1 MITFIKKKKKKI
13 AFLLSFIILFISCSK
28 DNLVQ
33 NELGEESPN
42 KLSKFSGED
51 IFNGIIFYE
60 GEVAKIFPTTHEQTV
75 IKTKLNSDILK
86 KLHKVQSDIIDVLK
100 AKDPEY
106 FTNFKNIIT
115 TGNHLTIRNQLMQ
128 SSMDIREVA
137 SKLHNLD
144 ISKRMTAENLA
155 NKLYVNSRINS
166 IKNDDGTI
174 NIDKLNAENYANRES
189 FEVKAEEEA
198 CVAIVLIL
206 VLLWVVE
213 HNRAETV
220 TGNSFMLKS
229 NFESESF
236 VNEIV
241 EYSK

>member
-1 MITFIKKKKKKI
+1 MITFIKKKEKKI

-33 NELGEESPN
+33 NELGEESFN

-51 IFNGIIFYE
+51 IFNGVFFYE
-60 GEVAKIFPTTHEQTV
+60 GEVAKIFPTTHGQTV
-75 IKTKLNSDILK
+75 IKAKLNSDILK
-86 KLHKVQSDIIDVLK
+86 KLHKVQSDIIDVFK
-100 AKDPEY
+100 AEDPEY
-106 FTNFKNIIT
+106 FVNFKNIIT
-115 TGNHLTIRNQLMQ
+115 SGDHLRIRDQLMQ
-128 SSMDIREVA
+128 SSMDARKVTA
-137 SKLHNLD
+137 KLHNLD

-155 NKLYVNSRINS
+155 NKLYINSRINS
-166 IKNDDGTI
+166 IKNDDGSI
-174 NIDKLNAENYANRES
+174 NIDKLNAINYANKES
-189 FEVKAEEEA
+189 FEVQAEEEA
-198 CVAIVLIL
+198 CVAVVILIF
-206 VLLWVVE
+206 LLWVYE

-220 TGNSFMLKS
+220 TGNSFILKS